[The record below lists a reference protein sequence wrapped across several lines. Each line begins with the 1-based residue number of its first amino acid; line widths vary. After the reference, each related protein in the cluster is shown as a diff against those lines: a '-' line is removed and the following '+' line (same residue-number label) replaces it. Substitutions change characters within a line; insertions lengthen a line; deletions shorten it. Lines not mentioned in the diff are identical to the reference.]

1 METMERGPV
10 TAAARF
16 ESLDALRG
24 LAVLGI
30 LMVNVQAFTMVWEA
44 YQYPPAHMDLTGANL
59 SAWFVTHV
67 FFELKFITIFSAL
80 FGAGVLLMAGDG
92 DDQDRVRLHRRR
104 MTWLLIFG
112 LLHAYLLWFGDILTT
127 YAVAGFIIVLF
138 RRMSA
143 SKLIVWG
150 GVWTLLSGILLVLAM
165 SALALAPES
174 MDAAEL
180 GMAPTPEAL
189 AERVATYQ
197 AGWLDS
203 RPTNA
208 LGALIGQLSSMTLF
222 AGRVIGVM
230 FFGMALFKL
239 GFFTAQWRARSYL
252 ISAVLGLGV
261 GLPPIWLAASH
272 AVETGF
278 ALDGLWIH
286 TMANYVGSLFVSLGY
301 ASLVMLACKAPWL
314 ALVRK
319 PFAAAGRMA
328 FTNYLT
334 QTLTMVFLTVGGIG
348 LGLYGELER
357 MQQVQI
363 VLAIWVVQLIWSP
376 IWLAFFRY
384 GPFEWLWRSLT
395 YGKLQPIG
403 RQRASG

>member
-1 METMERGPV
+1 METPIRGPV
-10 TAAARF
+10 TAADRF

-30 LMVNVQAFTMVWEA
+30 LMVNVQAFTMIWEA
-44 YQYPPAHMDLTGANL
+44 YQYPPAHMDISGANL

-104 MTWLLIFG
+104 MTWLLVFG
-112 LLHAYLLWFGDILTT
+112 LLHAYLLWYGDILTV

-138 RRMSA
+138 RRMSP
-143 SKLIVWG
+143 SKFIVWG
-150 GVWTLLSGILLVLAM
+150 LVWTVLTGLLLGLATF
-165 SALALAPES
+165 ALSLAPDS
-174 MDAAEL
+174 MDAAAL

-189 AERVATYQ
+189 AERVAAYQ
-197 AGWLDS
+197 SGWLDS
-203 RPTNA
+203 RVSNA
-208 LGALIGQLSSMTLF
+208 LQALIGQLSSFTLF

-230 FFGMALFKL
+230 FLGMALFKL
-239 GFFTAQWRARSYL
+239 GFFTAQWSARSYV
-252 ISAVLGLGV
+252 IAAVIGLGL
-261 GLPPIWLAASH
+261 GLPPIWLAANH
-272 AVETGF
+272 AAQAGF
-278 ALDGLWIH
+278 PLDGLWIH
-286 TMANYVGSLFVSLGY
+286 TSTNYFASLLVSLGY
-301 ASLVMLACKAPWL
+301 ASLVMLACKTP
-314 ALVRK
+314 ALKLLRA

-334 QTLTMVFLTVGGIG
+334 QTLIMVFISVGGVG
-348 LGLYGELER
+348 LGLYGEIER
-357 MQQVQI
+357 AQQVQL

-376 IWLAFFRY
+376 IWLRFFRY

-395 YGKLQPIG
+395 YGGLQAI
-403 RQRASG
+403 RR